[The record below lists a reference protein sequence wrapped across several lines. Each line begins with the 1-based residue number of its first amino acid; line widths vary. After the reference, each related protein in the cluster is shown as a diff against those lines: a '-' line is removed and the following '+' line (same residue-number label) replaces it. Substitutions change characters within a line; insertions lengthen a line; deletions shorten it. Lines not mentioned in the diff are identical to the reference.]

1 MKVSVKQLFAIC
13 EIVLAVLALVLL
25 FAPVLKIELYGVNF
39 DWNGYEVFFGTGKV
53 AGEKAFD
60 VSVCGIITIVLLVV
74 AIVAAVLKFVL
85 KGKNLIL
92 NIVLLVSAVVAGILL
107 FMTCTPVMTNFNG
120 VKFNDIKD
128 YLDLGVGAILG
139 GIFAVLA
146 GAAACVEQFLLK
158 D

>member
-25 FAPVLKIELYGVNF
+25 FAPVLEINIFGFKTDF
-39 DWNGYEVFFGTGKV
+39 NGFEVFFGTGKLE
-53 AGEKAFD
+53 GEKVFEA
-60 VSVCGIITIVLLVV
+60 SVCGIITLVLLVV

-85 KGKNLIL
+85 KGKNFIL
-92 NIVLLVSAVVAGILL
+92 NIVLLVSAVVAGVLL
-107 FMTCTPVMTNFNG
+107 FMTCTPVMTNFDG
-120 VKFNDIKD
+120 VKFKDVKD

>member
-13 EIVLAVLALVLL
+13 EVVLVVLALVLL
-25 FAPVLKIELYGVNF
+25 FAPVLKINIFGF
-39 DWNGYEVFFGTGKV
+39 KADFNGYEVFFGTGKV
-53 AGEKAFD
+53 QGEKVFEA
-60 VSVCGIITIVLLVV
+60 SVCGIITLVLLVV
-74 AIVAAVLKFVL
+74 AIVAAALKFVL
-85 KGKNLIL
+85 KGKSLIL
-92 NIVLLVSAVVAGILL
+92 NVVLIASAVVAGILL
-107 FMTCTPVMTNFNG
+107 FMTCTPVMTNFDG
-120 VKFNDIKD
+120 IKFKDLKD

>member
-13 EIVLAVLALVLL
+13 EVVLAVLALVLL
-25 FAPVLKIELYGVNF
+25 FAPVLKLELYGF
-39 DWNGYEVFFGTGKV
+39 KLDWNGFEVFFGTGKV
-53 AGEKAFD
+53 EGEKAFEA
-60 VSVCGIITIVLLVV
+60 SVCGIITIVLLVV

-85 KGKNLIL
+85 KGKNFIL

-107 FMTCTPVMTNFNG
+107 FMTCTPVMTNFDG
-120 VKFNDIKD
+120 VKFKD
-128 YLDLGVGAILG
+128 VKDFLDLGVGAILG